1 MLDANGE
8 MELTHV
14 TACPN
19 LDFHRVDLFGAKVP
33 ALIRDAVGGTADRP
47 EPSACVIL
55 VGMHLCGILDLGLIL
70 TFHASLGSTVPALL
84 GMRAIQMLIG
94 ACDAMACPMATGFR
108 YALAA
113 AHRPFRGSKGPWT
126 GALPLLSQGGAG
138 ARGVCQGPGRRCG
151 PEPAPLFGAE
161 RHRRGSRSRERARA
175 RAPGQRHADVTGH
188 G

>member
-94 ACDAMACPMATGFR
+94 ACDAMACPI
-108 YALAA
+108 
-113 AHRPFRGSKGPWT
+113 H
-126 GALPLLSQGGAG
+126 
-138 ARGVCQGPGRRCG
+138 GVQVRS
-151 PEPAPLFGAE
+151 
-161 RHRRGSRSRERARA
+161 RRGSSTFSWEQRPMDWCSAPAVSRGRWGAGCLPR
-175 RAPGQRHADVTGH
+175 PGKAMRPRTSSSVRR
-188 G
+188 